1 MSLRLLVC
9 HTFTSVISID
19 DAAVCE
25 SVFVEKMLHDPV
37 IFMCVYL

>member
-37 IFMCVYL
+37 IFMCVDL